1 VYGYAA
7 RPKIEGSSWAAKLDT
22 FLKWCGSGWPA
33 RPNTITPFGSV
44 LGLTAKPKPT
54 VFDKESNAP
63 NRVWVMLWLG
73 PLTGPNAFKKKIFFY
88 VIFFI
93 KKF

>member
-63 NRVWVMLWLG
+63 NRVWVMLWLDPSALG
-73 PLTGPNAFKKKIFFY
+73 PAP
-88 VIFFI
+88 
-93 KKF
+93 